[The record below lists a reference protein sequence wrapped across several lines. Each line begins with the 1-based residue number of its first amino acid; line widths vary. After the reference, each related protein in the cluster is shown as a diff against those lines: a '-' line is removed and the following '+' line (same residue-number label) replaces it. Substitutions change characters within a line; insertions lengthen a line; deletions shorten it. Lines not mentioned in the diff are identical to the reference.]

1 MEFHEIDA
9 VGTIWIQR
17 LATLPTWTAA
27 DEGRLVYVE
36 ANDTFYYGTSTGWTS
51 SFGFKN
57 VAVAGQST
65 VVTNST
71 NDTLTLVAG
80 EGITIST
87 NPTGKSVTFTTAYG
101 FKTIAVSGQSSVV
114 ADSIGDTLT
123 LVPGTGISITTNA
136 TNDSVTISSNNSFG
150 TIAVPGQSDIIA
162 EVGGDTLTITP
173 GFGVSITT
181 NPATDTLTVAAD
193 QTVFDHNYLQNKG
206 TNTHA
211 QIDSH
216 ISSTATHGATGAV
229 VGTTNAQTLSNKT
242 LVTPTI
248 GDFTNAT
255 HNHSSTA
262 TGGQISHT
270 SLSNIGTNTHAQID
284 LHISGTSAHGATGA
298 VVGTTNAQTL
308 SNKTLVL
315 PVLDRPQISNFTN
328 ATHSHSSTSTG
339 GTISHSSLSGRGT
352 NTHDQIDTHIS
363 STSAHGTT
371 SQIVGISDTQT
382 LSNKTLVTPTI
393 GDFTNANHNH
403 SSTATGGQISH
414 TSLSNIG
421 TNTHTQIDTHI
432 SSTATHGA
440 TGAVVGTTNTQTLSN
455 KTLVAP
461 VINDFTNANH
471 NHSSTATGGQIS
483 HTSLSNIGTN
493 THTQIDSHISSTATH
508 GATGA
513 VVGTTNAQILS
524 NKTLLEP
531 IIASFIN
538 AQHDHTS
545 ATQGGQI
552 RLHTHFYNNVWGA
565 AGTYTIK
572 TIDEW
577 GNYFKP
583 SLLICMT
590 CIDTLPT
597 ISYPTSATGSIGF
610 ATSPSAQFC
619 MNSFDYSGIG
629 GYLGIAINGANA
641 SGGTT
646 STYDYFRVHTFSSSG
661 TFTVSTAGYFDIL
674 LVGAG
679 GSGGS
684 IGHPWWGG
692 GGGGASGLVYQYANV
707 YMSAGDYTVTVGSI
721 GSGTA
726 SSIVGGSINYSA
738 AAGGNGQNGVKFD
751 GGNGGS
757 NAWYSGG
764 SGAKLY
770 GGTYT
775 GGGGGGAGAAGNG
788 GSGNTGNYG
797 IDASGGPGV
806 YSSITGTNA
815 YYAYGGTGGRGEN
828 PGDWSANNGTPGA
841 PGYVII
847 RYCIKIG
854 TTTFSLV
861 SFNSDGYTL
870 SVNFTDIGNRCQTL
884 IWAIG

>member
-242 LVTPTI
+242 L
-248 GDFTNAT
+248 
-255 HNHSSTA
+255 
-262 TGGQISHT
+262 
-270 SLSNIGTNTHAQID
+270 
-284 LHISGTSAHGATGA
+284 
-298 VVGTTNAQTL
+298 
-308 SNKTLVL
+308 
-315 PVLDRPQISNFTN
+315 
-328 ATHSHSSTSTG
+328 
-339 GTISHSSLSGRGT
+339 
-352 NTHDQIDTHIS
+352 
-363 STSAHGTT
+363 
-371 SQIVGISDTQT
+371 
-382 LSNKTLVTPTI
+382 
-393 GDFTNANHNH
+393 
-403 SSTATGGQISH
+403 
-414 TSLSNIG
+414 
-421 TNTHTQIDTHI
+421 
-432 SSTATHGA
+432 
-440 TGAVVGTTNTQTLSN
+440 
-455 KTLVAP
+455 
-461 VINDFTNANH
+461 
-471 NHSSTATGGQIS
+471 
-483 HTSLSNIGTN
+483 
-493 THTQIDSHISSTATH
+493 
-508 GATGA
+508 
-513 VVGTTNAQILS
+513 
-524 NKTLLEP
+524 LEP

-538 AQHDHTS
+538 AQHNHTS

-552 RLHTHFYNNVWGA
+552 RLHTHFYNNTWYRDHPGNGP
-565 AGTYTIK
+565 GTYTIK

-583 SLLICMT
+583 SLLIC
-590 CIDTLPT
+590 I
-597 ISYPTSATGSIGF
+597 ATGGGVWASIGF
-610 ATSPSAQFC
+610 ATNPSTQRC
-619 MNSFDYSGIG
+619 LQGSFDYPIG
-629 GYLGIAINGANA
+629 VLGRGY
-641 SGGTT
+641 
-646 STYDYFRVHTFSSSG
+646 
-661 TFTVSTAGYFDIL
+661 
-674 LVGAG
+674 
-679 GSGGS
+679 
-684 IGHPWWGG
+684 
-692 GGGGASGLVYQYANV
+692 
-707 YMSAGDYTVTVGSI
+707 
-721 GSGTA
+721 
-726 SSIVGGSINYSA
+726 NYSTIT
-738 AAGGNGQNGVKFD
+738 
-751 GGNGGS
+751 
-757 NAWYSGG
+757 
-764 SGAKLY
+764 L
-770 GGTYT
+770 T
-775 GGGGGGAGAAGNG
+775 
-788 GSGNTGNYG
+788 
-797 IDASGGPGV
+797 
-806 YSSITGTNA
+806 SI
-815 YYAYGGTGGRGEN
+815 
-828 PGDWSANNGTPGA
+828 
-841 PGYVII
+841 
-847 RYCIKIG
+847 
-854 TTTFSLV
+854 
-861 SFNSDGYTL
+861 NSDGYTVKL
-870 SVNFTDIGNRCQTL
+870 DLPGDASDLVAC